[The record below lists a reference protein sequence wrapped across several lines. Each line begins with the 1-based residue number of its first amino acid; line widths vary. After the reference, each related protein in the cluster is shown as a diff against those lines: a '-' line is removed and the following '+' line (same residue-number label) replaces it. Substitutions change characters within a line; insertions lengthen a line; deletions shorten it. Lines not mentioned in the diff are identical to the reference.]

1 MQPRVKT
8 ISTQAANPTAPGAG
22 FARFALYRDFA
33 SAEAIWRSFE
43 SDADFTPYQQFG
55 FLERWHRHIGA
66 KEDVTPL
73 IALAFDAEDNPLC
86 LLPLGKF
93 LRGPFS
99 VGSFIGGKHANYN
112 FGLWRRGAAF
122 SRDFIV
128 QLLAALVEA
137 EPSLVALELH
147 NQPYA
152 WHSVEN
158 PLLAFPH
165 QPSPSSGY
173 RLKLGE
179 PGEAVLLRQLTSSYR
194 GRIRNKE
201 KKLAKLSG
209 YRYFIAASPE
219 EITRCMDAFFTQKR
233 DYMATMKIPNPFD
246 EPEVE
251 IFLRDIAL
259 AHVLEIHAL
268 ECESEVLALYAAV
281 KDDRRLS
288 TMISSYTA
296 SENARWSPGIIT
308 LSHAVANAADRGLDI
323 MDLGVGDAEY
333 KRVYCNENEDLFDS
347 FIPLSPKGQAIVQ
360 ILRAQG
366 GLKRFVKAT
375 PALWKAAKTVRGLFS
390 R

>member
-1 MQPRVKT
+1 MHPRVKT
-8 ISTQAANPTAPGAG
+8 ISAQAATPAAPSAA

-33 SAEAIWRSFE
+33 SVEAIWRAFE
-43 SDADFTPYQQFG
+43 RDADFTPYQQFD
-55 FLERWHRHIGA
+55 FLERWHRHIGVN
-66 KEDVTPL
+66 EDVTPL
-73 IALAFDAEDNPLC
+73 VALAFDAQDNPLC

-93 LRGPFS
+93 SRGPFS
-99 VGSFIGGKHANYN
+99 VGCFLAGKHANYN
-112 FGLWRRGAAF
+112 FGLWRRGETF
-122 SRDFIV
+122 SREFIA
-128 QLLAALVEA
+128 QLFAALAEA

-152 WHSVEN
+152 WHGVDN
-158 PLLAFPH
+158 PLHAFPH
-165 QPSPSSGY
+165 QPSPSAGY

-179 PGEAVLLRQLTSSYR
+179 SGEAVLLRQLTSSYR
-194 GRIRNKE
+194 GRIRGKE
-201 KKLAKLSG
+201 KKLAKLPG
-209 YRYFIAASPE
+209 YRYFIAASAE
-219 EITRCMDAFFTQKR
+219 EITRCMDAFFAQKR
-233 DYMATMKIPNPFD
+233 DYMAALKIPNPFD

-251 IFLRDIAL
+251 AFLRDA
-259 AHVLEIHAL
+259 ASSHVLEIHAL

-281 KDDRRLS
+281 TDGRRLS

-296 SENARWSPGIIT
+296 SENSRWSPGIIT
-308 LSHAVANAADRGLDI
+308 LSHAVANAADRDFEV

-333 KRVYCNENEDLFDS
+333 KRVYCDESETLFDS
-347 FIPLSPKGQAIVQ
+347 FIPLSSKGQAIVQ